1 MTEEEKRRKNPYAV
15 DGDTVYD
22 RLRSDRPTYA
32 ATYEQPLADLYQR
45 ITTRPGF
52 QYDVTA
58 DPLYQQYK
66 GQYIQQGKLAM
77 RDTMGQAAALTG
89 GYGSTYGQQVGQ
101 QAYDAYLQKLGDV
114 VPDLYSAAYGRYADE
129 GDRLM
134 QQYALLGQQRD
145 DEYTRYRN
153 ELADWQDAENR
164 NYSIQQQNYSNLYS
178 LIGAS
183 GYTPTDE
190 ELAAAGMSREAAN
203 AIRMEYL
210 RKNGLTGTAVGSGGS
225 DESDSGS
232 RRERGPSEENES
244 REKDSR
250 KTNPA
255 AQAAADAARNAL
267 NTVNGQDSLLRSM
280 DRNSTTLNT
289 IATRDDDFQAAAY
302 LAYLK
307 QQGFKENSQ
316 VYQSFA
322 RAHGMLK

>member
-1 MTEEEKRRKNPYAV
+1 MTEEEKRKKNPYAV
-15 DGDTVYD
+15 DGDAVYD

-129 GDRLM
+129 GDRMM

-203 AIRMEYL
+203 AL
-210 RKNGLTGTAVGSGGS
+210 RREFLRANGLDEDGNAVPRYVYVPDG
-225 DESDSGS
+225 DEDD
-232 RRERGPSEENES
+232 EN
-244 REKDSR
+244 KD
-250 KTNPA
+250 NEP
-255 AQAAADAARNAL
+255 D
-267 NTVNGQDSLLRSM
+267 QDKN
-280 DRNSTTLNT
+280 DV
-289 IATRDDDFQAAAY
+289 
-302 LAYLK
+302 LAYIDYLK
-307 QQGFKENSQ
+307 GIYGVTGQKQLRRGSSVGTGRPRVRETK
-316 VYQSFA
+316 
-322 RAHGMLK
+322 